1 MMSPLVA
8 SLSGMVNV
16 ERLVDA
22 ANETDEDMDLLLD
35 DLKRS
40 LLDTAETKSN
50 GRQVNGGTKDDTSL
64 STSSSTKNLFP
75 FLDNVSYLL
84 LASRCFVRY
93 SLICT
98 TTYTYSSNYR
108 H

>member
-40 LLDTAETKSN
+40 LLDTAETKAN
-50 GRQVNGGTKDDTSL
+50 GRQVNGDTKDDTSL

-84 LASRCFVRY
+84 LAAHCFLSMY
-93 SLICT
+93 NNLPLFL
-98 TTYTYSSNYR
+98 
-108 H
+108 

>member
-22 ANETDEDMDLLLD
+22 ANETDEDIDLLLD

-40 LLDTAETKSN
+40 LFDTAEIKAN
-50 GRQVNGGTKDDTSL
+50 GRQVNGDTKDDTSRL
-64 STSSSTKNLFP
+64 TKNLFP

-84 LASRCFVRY
+84 LAARCFVRY

-98 TTYTYSSNYR
+98 TTYPYSSIYR

>member
-16 ERLVDA
+16 ERLVDT
-22 ANETDEDMDLLLD
+22 ANETDEDIDLLLD

-50 GRQVNGGTKDDTSL
+50 GRQMNGGTKDDTSL

-75 FLDNVSYLL
+75 FLDNVSYSCYLL
-84 LASRCFVRY
+84 RVALFV
-93 SLICT
+93 I
-98 TTYTYSSNYR
+98 

>member
-22 ANETDEDMDLLLD
+22 ANETDEDIDLLLD

-40 LLDTAETKSN
+40 LFDTAETKAN
-50 GRQVNGGTKDDTSL
+50 GRQVNGGTKDDNTSL

-75 FLDNVSYLL
+75 FLDNVSDLLIAAHCFLSMYNNLPLFLYL
-84 LASRCFVRY
+84 
-93 SLICT
+93 
-98 TTYTYSSNYR
+98 
-108 H
+108 